1 MLDETLALRSDDSN
15 AIKYVPQPHR
25 ASRPQDFTTKP
36 QWSRAEQEQWKIL
49 DLGGLFVYHPGDK
62 EVAENGAHSLPNC
75 PPRGGGKG
83 RTSSVAPRRPL
94 EIDRWDVAA
103 VWRKTVLDARQMIT
117 HHIARPS
124 NKALSFAAER
134 VSVRPT
140 TTAPPSR

>member
-36 QWSRAEQEQWKIL
+36 QWSRP
-49 DLGGLFVYHPGDK
+49 GGK

-75 PPRGGGKG
+75 APRGGGKG

-94 EIDRWDVAA
+94 EMDRWDVAA
-103 VWRKTVLDARQMIT
+103 IWRKTVLDARQMIT

-124 NKALSFAAER
+124 NKTLSFAAER